1 MDFFYTEESL
11 DVFFEIVCQRKVR
24 LQILLDDGVDLGCF
38 SLLRIRF
45 GLESSV
51 SVTDWKN
58 LCDKGV
64 YLGLLGVMNSDVT

>member
-1 MDFFYTEESL
+1 M
-11 DVFFEIVCQRKVR
+11 
-24 LQILLDDGVDLGCF
+24 
-38 SLLRIRF
+38 LRIRF

-64 YLGLLGVMNSDVT
+64 YLGLSWSHEFRCYILVFFFDILAADSNGIPNELNLNVCNI